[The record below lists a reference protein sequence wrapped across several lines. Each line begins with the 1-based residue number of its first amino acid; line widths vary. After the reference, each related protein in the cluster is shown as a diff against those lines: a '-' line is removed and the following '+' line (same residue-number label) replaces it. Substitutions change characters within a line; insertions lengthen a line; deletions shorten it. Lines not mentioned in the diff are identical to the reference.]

1 MDSEKNSLMP
11 TPKSAPP
18 INPPKKGADD
28 AEQQRHENAATL
40 PAGED
45 CLSDGSG
52 DKAQNQKCEKTHFI
66 VPSSFIEE
74 VPGSRAR
81 FILLPNTNHA

>member
-11 TPKSAPP
+11 TPKSSAA
-18 INPPKKGADD
+18 NQSAQEGTDHT
-28 AEQQRHENAATL
+28 EQQRHEDAATL

-52 DKAQNQKCEKTHFI
+52 DEAQNQKCEKTHFI